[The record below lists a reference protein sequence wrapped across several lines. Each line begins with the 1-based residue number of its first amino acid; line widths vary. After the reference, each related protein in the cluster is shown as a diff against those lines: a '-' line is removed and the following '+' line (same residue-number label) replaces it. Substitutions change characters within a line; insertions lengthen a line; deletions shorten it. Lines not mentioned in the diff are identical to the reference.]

1 MLQVRATVPK
11 FNIAKAK
18 LETQEAMFEIMRK
31 VAAKWVRRAAR
42 IPSISD
48 RARST
53 FRPLARTVGT
63 ILPPRLASTAKR
75 AYSPSERTNKSSE
88 GEAAQIHSITSSSV
102 SLEISL
108 PYIERWQDRWGNPLA
123 NAEFHIGLDFEEEL
137 RLNEDAFA
145 PIKFLEN
152 VEIR

>member
-1 MLQVRATVPK
+1 MLQVRATVPE

-18 LETQEAMFEIMRK
+18 QETQEAMFEIMRN
-31 VAAKWVRRAAR
+31 VAAKWIRRAAR
-42 IPSISD
+42 IPQISS
-48 RARST
+48 RARGT

-63 ILPPRLASTAKR
+63 ILPPRIASTAKR
-75 AYSPSERTNKSSE
+75 TYSPSERKDKSSE
-88 GEAAQIHSITSSSV
+88 GEAAQIHSLTATSI

-123 NAEFHIGLDFEEEL
+123 NAEMHIGLDFEEEL

-152 VEIR
+152 VDIK